1 MVTEKNLIIKIKKH
15 FKKNGFNK
23 AVIGLSGGIDSSL
36 ACTLLVLALGKK
48 NVFGYYLPYSNEL
61 DLNDVKI
68 LAENLGISWK
78 KIALKKI
85 AELVL
90 KTLNP
95 SSKVLKGNIAAR
107 LRMIALYN
115 EAGKKKALVAGT
127 GNKSELMLGYFTK
140 FGDGGADFLPLGN
153 LFKSDVINL
162 SKKLKVPKSIVEKIP
177 SAGLW
182 PGQEDEK
189 ELGITY
195 KKIDL
200 ILKFLEKKIT
210 KKTLSENKVTEKDIF
225 KVKKRIQLNK
235 HKIELP
241 LIL

>member
-1 MVTEKNLIIKIKKH
+1 MASEKELINKIKNY
-15 FKKNGFNK
+15 FKQNGFNK

-36 ACTLLVLALGKK
+36 TCTLLVHALGKK
-48 NVFGYYLPYSNEL
+48 NVFGYYLPYTNES
-61 DLNDVKI
+61 DLIDVKT
-68 LAENLGISWK
+68 LANKLGISWK
-78 KIALKKI
+78 KISLKKF
-85 AELVL
+85 ADPLL
-90 KTLNP
+90 KNLSP
-95 SSKVLKGNIAAR
+95 SSKVLKGNIIAR

-140 FGDGGADFLPLGN
+140 FGDGGADFLPIGSLY
-153 LFKSDVINL
+153 KTDVINL
-162 SKKLKVPKSIVEKIP
+162 SKKLKVPRTIIEKTP

-200 ILKFLEKKIT
+200 ILKFLEKKSG
-210 KKTLSENKVTEKDIF
+210 KKALIENKISEKEIN
-225 KVKKRIQLNK
+225 KIKNRMKLNK

-241 LIL
+241 LII

>member
-48 NVFGYYLPYSNEL
+48 NVFGYYLPYSNES

-95 SSKVLKGNIAAR
+95 SNKVLKGNIAAR

-200 ILKFLEKKIT
+200 I
-210 KKTLSENKVTEKDIF
+210 
-225 KVKKRIQLNK
+225 
-235 HKIELP
+235 
-241 LIL
+241 